1 MILRL
6 HLRQPWPALVLLVVF
21 FSVLLSK
28 ICVSCAFSTTSLA
41 PPLQTSSSPQVV
53 ADASARLDPLLTSFL
68 LRSVRNTDEDES
80 DEGNAP
86 IMDTDTTISSS
97 HLTFSDASRAMIG
110 LITWDTSLRKART
123 PLTDDF
129 VNINQS
135 VWPEEPMFS
144 HLCTTLAELGLPRLV
159 RRHPEILT
167 SVLLGVA
174 KLVVEYT
181 KAQRQGKL
189 VIVEESIED
198 DENEF
203 FEDNYDASMEDH
215 ILETFEYEPLS
226 NEDLEKLAE
235 SLAGNL
241 VNEWGSLVQG
251 VSLLDNVFGYN
262 HGLLDVQGQVGFG
275 IEDGVWKH
283 CGWESLPDLQQKL
296 SSMPELRDL
305 LSRLGRRPSSEGED
319 IRRFQRRKL
328 SYSNDDMIGVESD
341 PSNPA
346 SVNGLTTSG
355 SFSTML
361 PSEAVLLKSS
371 FPSLRWLFL
380 AKKAEAKLLSYELS
394 GWADVPTLPLK
405 TKRSERLPCSAGGP
419 LVICL
424 DTSWSMSGMREQLSK
439 AVVLASVSA
448 AHLQKRECRVV
459 SFSSANNAID
469 SGTITCDAEGV
480 TRMLDFLSY
489 SFGGG
494 TDVTGALRYAMETLD
509 MTSSDLLLVTDGEL
523 PNPPV
528 STTILS
534 QLETL
539 RHQTGM
545 EIHGLLV
552 GKRESP
558 ALDSLCTEVHPFL
571 ADYESQVT
579 PVRTNKMASPTALS
593 LFQTSSRMGYVG
605 RLSPRRYSFA
615 LRAMSNSD
623 SDRTNV
629 RLYKRDKR
637 SRFEDDDDDDIWSYE
652 GGYEHEPANTPDSRT
667 SKDDD
672 PVEVD
677 EYVLRV
683 EDSVA
688 KIQHLAS
695 SEIEEQRQVLKEDIS
710 AELKQKSSTRQI
722 LAESVSFVGTGL
734 VERDVES
741 RLVILALISQEH
753 ILFIGPPGTSKSQL
767 GRRLSQLC
775 GGPFFQ
781 RLFTKFTT
789 PDEIFGPL
797 SLRALENDQY
807 VRCIEGFLPTA
818 TVAFL
823 DEIFKANSAILN
835 TLLTILN
842 ERQFDNGAG
851 SRRVECPLKCV
862 IGASNELPES
872 DELDALLDRF
882 LLRAQVSPV
891 SDEGLLE
898 ILSSSQLSKEDELV
912 NSEKNYSDGLDAVFR
927 NVSESLPSIAMNQNI
942 GILIKDI
949 RNFVTDTLGQYVS
962 DRRLV
967 KAARLLRVSAA
978 THGRK
983 QVDLIDVLLLQHM
996 LWTYPQQKDA
1006 LREFIIDNLTPN
1018 NDIVDQSKFLL
1029 QGLAT
1034 EALTMVK
1041 KTMGDVTGESGAR
1054 EDDLE
1059 TIKSIAT
1066 EVGEIK
1072 RLLEQHS
1079 NDLERHIALLNDL
1092 EYNNIWITPDEAQ
1105 SVKQNCLPLAVEAST
1120 TVSEVLDSAT
1130 TLILALT
1137 PGVIDNDLRSSVI
1150 EVLMGGSEDNSTI
1163 FSEDELQ
1170 MSLKE
1175 AKRIFKGDEL
1185 KEWKKARNSI
1195 T

>member
-1 MILRL
+1 MMIRT
-6 HLRQPWPALVLLVVF
+6 AVAVLVV
-21 FSVLLSK
+21 SK
-28 ICVSCAFSTTSLA
+28 IYAVHAFSTAISAA
-41 PPLQTSSSPQVV
+41 PPPVLQTSSSSLVS
-53 ADASARLDPLLTSFL
+53 DASARLDPLLTSFL
-68 LRSVRNTDEDES
+68 LRSVREIDEDEGKNPTA
-80 DEGNAP
+80 E
-86 IMDTDTTISSS
+86 TDTAMSSS

-110 LITWDTSLRKART
+110 LTTWDTALRKART
-123 PLTDDF
+123 PILNDF
-129 VNINQS
+129 LDVNQS
-135 VWPEEPMFS
+135 VWPEEPLFS

-174 KLVVEYT
+174 KLVNEYT
-181 KAQRQGKL
+181 KALRQGKL
-189 VIVEESIED
+189 VIVEERIDD
-198 DENEF
+198 DENEIF
-203 FEDNYDASMEDH
+203 TDDYDPSMEDH
-215 ILETFEYEPLS
+215 MQESFEYEQLS
-226 NEDLEKLAE
+226 SEELEKLAE
-235 SLAGNL
+235 SLASSL
-241 VNEWGSLVQG
+241 VTDWGSLVQG
-251 VSLLDNVFGYN
+251 VSLLDKVFGYN

-283 CGWESLPDLQQKL
+283 SGWESLPDLQQRL
-296 SSMPELRDL
+296 SSMPELRNL

-319 IRRFQRRKL
+319 IRRFQRRKI

-355 SFSTML
+355 SFSAML

-380 AKKAEAKLLSYELS
+380 SKKAEEKLLSYELS
-394 GWADVPTLPLK
+394 GWTDVPTLPLR
-405 TKRSERLPCSAGGP
+405 TKRSDRLPCQSGGP

-424 DTSWSMSGMREQLSK
+424 DTSWSMSGLREQLSK

-448 AHLQKRECRVV
+448 AHLQKRECRIV

-469 SGTITCDAEGV
+469 SGVITCDAEGV
-480 TRMLDFLSY
+480 KRMLDFLSY

-494 TDVTGALRYAMETLD
+494 TDVTGALKYAMETID

-545 EIHGLLV
+545 EIHGLLI

-558 ALDSLCTEVHPFL
+558 ALDSLCTEVHQFL
-571 ADYESQVT
+571 AEYERQVT
-579 PVRTNKMASPTALS
+579 PLVRTTKMASSTSLS
-593 LFQTSSRMGYVG
+593 LFPTRRIGYID
-605 RLSPRRYSFA
+605 RLSQKRYSFA

-623 SDRTNV
+623 SDRVNM

-637 SRFEDDDDDDIWSYE
+637 RRFDDDDDDDDIWSYD
-652 GGYEHEPANTPDSRT
+652 GGYEPDTAYTADDRES
-667 SKDDD
+667 SKGDE
-672 PVEVD
+672 PVESD
-677 EYVLRV
+677 AYVIRV
-683 EDSVA
+683 EESVE

-695 SEIEEQRQVLKEDIS
+695 LEIEEKRKFLKEELN
-710 AELKQKSSTRQI
+710 AELKQKSSSRQI
-722 LAESVSFVGTGL
+722 LAESISFVGTGL
-734 VERDVES
+734 VERDIES

-753 ILFIGPPGTSKSQL
+753 VLFIGPPGTSKSML

-797 SLRALENDQY
+797 SLKALENDQY

-851 SRRVECPLKCV
+851 TRRVDCPLKCV

-872 DELDALLDRF
+872 EDLDALLDRF

-898 ILSSSQLSKEDELV
+898 ILSSSQLSKED
-912 NSEKNYSDGLDAVFR
+912 SERNYSDGLDEVFR
-927 NVSESLPSIAMNQNI
+927 DVSETLPSIEMKRNI
-942 GILIKDI
+942 GVLIKDV

-962 DRRLV
+962 DRRLI

-1029 QGLAT
+1029 QGLAA

-1041 KTMGDVTGESGAR
+1041 KTMGDVTGKSGAR
-1054 EDDLE
+1054 EDDLD
-1059 TIKSIAT
+1059 TINSIVT
-1066 EVGEIK
+1066 ELGEIK
-1072 RLLEQHS
+1072 VLLEQHN
-1079 NDLERHIALLNDL
+1079 NDLERHIALLDDL
-1092 EYNNIWITPDEAQ
+1092 DNNIWLTPDEAQ
-1105 SVKQNCLPLAVEAST
+1105 SVKQNCLPLAVAAST
-1120 TVSEVLDSAT
+1120 AVSEVLNNAT
-1130 TLILALT
+1130 TLILALA
-1137 PGVIDNDLRSSVI
+1137 PGVIDNDVRSSVI
-1150 EVLMGGSEDNSTI
+1150 EVLTESSEDISTM
-1163 FSEDELQ
+1163 FSEDELN

-1185 KEWKKARNSI
+1185 KNWKKARNSM